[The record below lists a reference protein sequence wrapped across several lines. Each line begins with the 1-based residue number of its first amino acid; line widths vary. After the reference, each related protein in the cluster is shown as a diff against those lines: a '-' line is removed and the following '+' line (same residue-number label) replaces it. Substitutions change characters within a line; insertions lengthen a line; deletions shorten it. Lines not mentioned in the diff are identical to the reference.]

1 VLRASLLVNCHVPSQ
16 QLPDSITSKLPE
28 EAIAEHTA
36 TVTTAITGALA
47 GKIGGF
53 GGGDAPTST
62 STATTGSSGS
72 AGSALSGVTAGL
84 QKQIDSH
91 SADVTA
97 GLTKQVTALTD
108 KVHAVVLLLCDVQSL
123 IICSARCAVHQLRT
137 VACAVERFDTQ
148 LCWHVV
154 LQYLSTA

>member
-1 VLRASLLVNCHVPSQ
+1 VKCFLLSQ

-28 EAIAEHTA
+28 GAIAEHTA

-53 GGGDAPTST
+53 GGGDAP
-62 STATTGSSGS
+62 
-72 AGSALSGVTAGL
+72 VTAGL
-84 QKQIDSH
+84 QKQIDGH

-108 KVHAVVLLLCDVQSL
+108 QVCVL
-123 IICSARCAVHQLRT
+123 
-137 VACAVERFDTQ
+137 F
-148 LCWHVV
+148 
-154 LQYLSTA
+154 